1 MKQIPPPNMSLEEIY
16 QDKLPIIRKAYQM
29 LADNIDNDKDYDL
42 STDELYELT
51 TELFE
56 KYLTEGES
64 DNW

>member
-64 DNW
+64 DN